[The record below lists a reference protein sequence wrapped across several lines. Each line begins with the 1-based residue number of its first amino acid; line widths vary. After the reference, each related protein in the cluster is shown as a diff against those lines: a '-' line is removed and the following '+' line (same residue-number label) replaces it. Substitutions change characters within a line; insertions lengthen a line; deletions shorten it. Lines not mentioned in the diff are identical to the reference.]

1 MAASTAAASAAA
13 AERARQLMEEEELLT
28 PYTSDDLKE
37 DWEFKIVRSNFSSF
51 GKPENLR
58 KLIEEEARAGWVMVE
73 KFDDTRVRFKRPP
86 SARSR
91 DSLLPP
97 GVDPYRTTVGISQEK
112 IALWG
117 ILGTI
122 FIIALVIGV
131 IVIITAVAG

>member
-73 KFDDTRVRFKRPP
+73 KFDDTRVRFKRSP